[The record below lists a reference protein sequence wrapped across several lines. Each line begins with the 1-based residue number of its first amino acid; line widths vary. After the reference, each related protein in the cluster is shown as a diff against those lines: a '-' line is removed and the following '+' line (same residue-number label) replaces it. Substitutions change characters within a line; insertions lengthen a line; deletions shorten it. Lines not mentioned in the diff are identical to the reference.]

1 MLPGLRNPLE
11 PLKLTII
18 RFGGT
23 ISVSPIP
30 QNSALILPRISFV
43 FPGSKFKQNKKNWR
57 RCRMKLIRQRS
68 KFTGVFLV
76 ILMVLVAVPYQSVL
90 AAMIETETTLDIT
103 LKGQEARNTI
113 KTILAREDA
122 QAVLRAQGIDPLEAM
137 ARVDT
142 LTDAEAQR
150 IADEIEELP
159 AGGNFFLTF
168 LLVVGIIVVILIITD
183 AMGYTN
189 VFTFVR

>member
-1 MLPGLRNPLE
+1 
-11 PLKLTII
+11 
-18 RFGGT
+18 
-23 ISVSPIP
+23 
-30 QNSALILPRISFV
+30 
-43 FPGSKFKQNKKNWR
+43 
-57 RCRMKLIRQRS
+57 MKLIRQRS

-90 AAMIETETTLDIT
+90 AAMIDTEATLDLT

-142 LTDAEAQR
+142 LTDTEARR
-150 IADEIEELP
+150 IADQIEELP
-159 AGGNFFLTF
+159 AGGNFFVTF
-168 LLVVGIIVVILIITD
+168 ILVVGIIVIILIITD
-183 AMGYTN
+183 ALGYTN

>member
-1 MLPGLRNPLE
+1 
-11 PLKLTII
+11 
-18 RFGGT
+18 
-23 ISVSPIP
+23 
-30 QNSALILPRISFV
+30 
-43 FPGSKFKQNKKNWR
+43 
-57 RCRMKLIRQRS
+57 MKLIRQHS
-68 KFTGVFLV
+68 KSTGVFLV

-90 AAMIETETTLDIT
+90 AAMIETEATLDIT
-103 LKGQEARNTI
+103 LKGQEARDTI

-137 ARVDT
+137 ARVDS

-150 IADEIEELP
+150 IVDEIEELP
-159 AGGNFFLTF
+159 AGGGFFVTF
-168 LLVVGIIVVILIITD
+168 LIVVGVIFIILMITD

>member
-1 MLPGLRNPLE
+1 
-11 PLKLTII
+11 
-18 RFGGT
+18 
-23 ISVSPIP
+23 
-30 QNSALILPRISFV
+30 
-43 FPGSKFKQNKKNWR
+43 
-57 RCRMKLIRQRS
+57 MKLIRQRS

-90 AAMIETETTLDIT
+90 AAMIDTEATLDLT

-142 LTDAEAQR
+142 LTDTEARR
-150 IADEIEELP
+150 IADQIEELP

-183 AMGYTN
+183 ALGYTN

>member
-1 MLPGLRNPLE
+1 
-11 PLKLTII
+11 
-18 RFGGT
+18 
-23 ISVSPIP
+23 
-30 QNSALILPRISFV
+30 
-43 FPGSKFKQNKKNWR
+43 
-57 RCRMKLIRQRS
+57 MKLIRQRS
-68 KFTGVFLV
+68 KSAGVFLV
-76 ILMVLVAVPYQSVL
+76 VLMVLLTVPYQSVL
-90 AAMIETETTLDIT
+90 AAMIETEATLDIT
-103 LKGQEARNTI
+103 AAGQEARNHI

-137 ARVDT
+137 ARVDS

-150 IADEIEELP
+150 IADQIEELP
-159 AGGNFFLTF
+159 AGGNFFVTF